1 MFGRYLMR
9 MDIVVSFH
17 FVFNCSHFFPS
28 FSVYK
33 QIRLY
38 VLQGNNLT
46 GQDHDN
52 LSDPYLEIKLGT
64 CSMLFVVF
72 SGNMGRLKILR
83 ALSVRIYYTSV
94 FV

>member
-1 MFGRYLMR
+1 MFLN
-9 MDIVVSFH
+9 VWSVSYENGHCCEFYSI
-17 FVFNCSHFFPS
+17 FNISHFPPS

-52 LSDPYLEIKLGT
+52 LSDPYLEIKLGM
-64 CSMLFVVF
+64 CRMFWVLLVDDI
-72 SGNMGRLKILR
+72 G
-83 ALSVRIYYTSV
+83 
-94 FV
+94 